1 MSNNG
6 SGRGF
11 LFSRGGRG
19 GGRGGGLLGSAVRGV
34 AGGIG
39 LVSESVSSYKEKRN
53 AEKNTQPAEQVQQP
67 QGSNA
72 PISQPQQNYSQS
84 SGQKGDT
91 TERQW
96 ELDDTQTELLSNPHG
111 ESSSSQPAQNDTDL
125 ATIFIREHGLT
136 NPPTGQR
143 LEMPVILAQ
152 RRPKNRSR
160 GFVRGYAPILEDV
173 GIDQETWLDFLD
185 KFDAAAMA
193 SPWIQVLN
201 FAEIG
206 GLFVPFAPSIAIS
219 AAVYLTIEITK
230 DMHSRQKYD
239 YESPIFL
246 LDADRKLNEEYFYPR
261 GLCCLIMTWR
271 EDTGRAHEMVDLN
284 KTIASSMN
292 SEDSGI
298 TDKLKRSSGKTYG
311 DFSLPEA
318 APLIFPTLDV
328 LDDADTEESNGFKK
342 SMAEKKNFVAEYYD
356 KRAQAEFAHKNTD
369 NALANQ
375 GERPEFTSRYADPS
389 HPANSGSIL
398 SLLTGGNVNPN
409 RSRSSRGGLSSRGR
423 GGRGG
428 ISGRLTGKSGPIF
441 PYSPGDA
448 MKKLLLSKD
457 VLYMMVVNLPTEQE
471 LNEAKAALGRE

>member
-1 MSNNG
+1 LEQSNIIMSNNG

-53 AEKNTQPAEQVQQP
+53 AEKNATPAEQAQQP
-67 QGSNA
+67 ERSNA
-72 PISQPQQNYSQS
+72 PISQSQQNSYQS
-84 SGQKGDT
+84 TNQQGDT

-96 ELDDTQTELLSNPHG
+96 ELDDTQTELLSSPEG

-206 GLFVPFAPSIAIS
+206 GFFVPFAPSIAIS

-230 DMHSRQKYD
+230 DMHSRQKYVVNNPYSCWMLTFRKYKQVSRKTERGILLSQRPLLPHYD
-239 YESPIFL
+239 LERGYWESP
-246 LDADRKLNEEYFYPR
+246 
-261 GLCCLIMTWR
+261 
-271 EDTGRAHEMVDLN
+271 
-284 KTIASSMN
+284 
-292 SEDSGI
+292 
-298 TDKLKRSSGKTYG
+298 
-311 DFSLPEA
+311 
-318 APLIFPTLDV
+318 
-328 LDDADTEESNGFKK
+328 
-342 SMAEKKNFVAEYYD
+342 
-356 KRAQAEFAHKNTD
+356 
-369 NALANQ
+369 
-375 GERPEFTSRYADPS
+375 
-389 HPANSGSIL
+389 
-398 SLLTGGNVNPN
+398 
-409 RSRSSRGGLSSRGR
+409 
-423 GGRGG
+423 
-428 ISGRLTGKSGPIF
+428 
-441 PYSPGDA
+441 
-448 MKKLLLSKD
+448 
-457 VLYMMVVNLPTEQE
+457 
-471 LNEAKAALGRE
+471 

>member
-11 LFSRGGRG
+11 LFSRGGR

-53 AEKNTQPAEQVQQP
+53 AEKNAPPAEPAQQS
-67 QGSNA
+67 QGSNDA
-72 PISQPQQNYSQS
+72 PVSQPQNNSYQS
-84 SGQKGDT
+84 SSKQGDT

-96 ELDDTQTELLSNPHG
+96 ELDDTQTELLSNPNG
-111 ESSSSQPAQNDTDL
+111 EPSSSQTAQNDTDL

-173 GIDQETWLDFLD
+173 GISQETWLDFLD
-185 KFDAAAMA
+185 KFDAASMA

-230 DMHSRQKYD
+230 DMHSRQNTNK
-239 YESPIFL
+239 FL
-246 LDADRKLNEEYFYPR
+246 GKLNEEYFYPR

-284 KTIASSMN
+284 KTIASSM
-292 SEDSGI
+292 SSQDSGI
-298 TDKLKRSSGKTYG
+298 ADKFKRSSGKTYG
-311 DFSLPEA
+311 DFSLPDA
-318 APLIFPTLDV
+318 APLIFPTLDA
-328 LDDADTEESNGFKK
+328 LDDVDTEESKGFKK
-342 SMAEKKNFVAEYYD
+342 NMAAKKNFVAEYYD

-369 NALANQ
+369 NVLANQ
-375 GERPEFTSRYADPS
+375 RDRPEFSSRYADPS

-409 RSRSSRGGLSSRGR
+409 RARSGRGGLLSRGRGGR

-428 ISGRLTGKSGPIF
+428 ISGRLTGGSGPLF

-457 VLYMMVVNLPTEQE
+457 VLYLMVVNLPTEQE